1 MFGFGFVRVYSS
13 RTTMSDAQTL
23 LANYAGGSESAFR
36 DLVTSYVDLVFST
49 AFRLVDGDRPLAEDV
64 TQTVFLDLARAAKTL
79 PRNSMLGGWLH
90 RHTCFVA
97 AKARRGERRRQER
110 ERQAVEINMLNSDSG
125 SHLAEL
131 APMLDEAINQL
142 GAEDRA
148 AIVLRFFERRDFRAV
163 GRAVGTSEDGARMR
177 VNRALA
183 KLHELL
189 TQKGASLTAAALGA
203 GLATEAVRAAPAGLG
218 ASVAAASLAGA
229 PATAWPAGALGRCAA
244 LLGGY
249 KLASVALVALAA
261 ALIGGYLA
269 LRPPGGGGDRI
280 GPSAGPLPSREG
292 PPGFVAAPATPGR
305 PGFSSP
311 GPSAVGLDEAKR
323 ELRALLERP
332 EQRVNY
338 PPQELLRALRR
349 FGNQTVEAV
358 PILLERLEVAD
369 FETQKWALHGLKQ
382 LLGSTA
388 GEPRVPA
395 DSRAQALAMARLRLS
410 ALFRSETQPIDLRRL
425 ALETL
430 VLPANAG
437 EPDLAQKAMMDKSM
451 AAHLAT
457 NKDSKEFSFDFEIP
471 ERHDPGEP
479 LQPETLADIV
489 AVLLST
495 NRDSER
501 FRFEV
506 LDGHVFPHVRA
517 FPDEGQLIHDA
528 LVPLVEEGDAHQQ
541 LLAAFGLA
549 GIPGDRPPQVVGILV
564 RGLEPRE
571 ENGVIDEGYCYRAA
585 DALGMLG
592 PLARDAVPAL
602 LKFADEMESRE
613 HSSPSTMRRAERM
626 RQRYGA
632 GPNAGILKA
641 ACRIQPELRAQYPD
655 IDRQLKG
662 EEAPRVVRGSVRA
675 RVVRDLGAALADAE
689 MGSDRLNFLV
699 GQVKEAPDPKEKRK
713 ELLTQLLTLWGNAP
727 PKQRDAIAK
736 AMSAIQS
743 VPDPVEETKE
753 PKPPPVT
760 LDGLVLEAI
769 GVLAPNQTTNR
780 LRLYELF
787 DQWQAY
793 YASHPAESSVSGPRF
808 RELSESIEQIDPDFH
823 AKWLEEVLRV
833 NPNLDRVVNGKD
845 GSPADPVR

>member
-1 MFGFGFVRVYSS
+1 
-13 RTTMSDAQTL
+13 MSGAQTL

-79 PRNSMLGGWLH
+79 PRNSRLGGWLH

-125 SHLAEL
+125 SRLAEL
-131 APMLDEAINQL
+131 AAMLDEAINQL

-183 KLHELL
+183 KLHESL

-203 GLATEAVRAAPAGLG
+203 GLATQAVRAAPAGLG

-249 KLASVALVALAA
+249 KLASVVLVAVAA

-269 LRPPGGGGDRI
+269 LRPPGGGGNRT
-280 GPSAGPLPSREG
+280 GPSASPPPSRES
-292 PPGFVAAPATPGR
+292 PPGFVAAPANLRR
-305 PGFSSP
+305 PAPSSP
-311 GPSAVGLDEAKR
+311 GPSALDLKDAKR
-323 ELRALLERP
+323 GLRALLERP

-349 FGNQTVEAV
+349 FGNQTIEAV

-395 DSRAQALAMARLRLS
+395 DSRAQALAIARPRLS

-437 EPDLAQKAMMDKSM
+437 DPDLAQKAMMDKII

-457 NKDSKEFSFDFEIP
+457 NKDSEESSFEIPQFSFEIP

-506 LDGHVFPHVRA
+506 LEGHVFQHVRA
-517 FPDEGQLIHDA
+517 FPDDGQLIHDA
-528 LVPLVEEGDAHQQ
+528 LASLVEEGDEHQQ
-541 LLAAFGLA
+541 LLAAFALA

-564 RGLEPRE
+564 RALEPRE

-602 LKFADEMESRE
+602 LRFADEVESRE
-613 HSSPSTMRRAERM
+613 NSSPSAMRRAERM

-641 ACRIQPELRAQYPD
+641 ACRIQPELRAHYPD

-662 EEAPRVVRGSVRA
+662 EEAPHVVRGSVRA
-675 RVVRDLGAALADAE
+675 RVVRDLGATLADAHV
-689 MGSDRLNFLV
+689 GSDFLNALV
-699 GQVKEAPDPKEKRK
+699 RSVKDDPDPKQKRS
-713 ELLTQLLTLWGNAP
+713 ELLTQLLTLWGSAP
-727 PKQRDAIAK
+727 PKQRDAIVK

-769 GVLAPNQTTNR
+769 GVLAPNQTANR

-793 YASHPAESSVSGPRF
+793 YASHPAESAVSGPRF

-823 AKWLEEVLRV
+823 AKWLKEVLRV
-833 NPNLDRVVNGKD
+833 NPNLDRVVKGKD